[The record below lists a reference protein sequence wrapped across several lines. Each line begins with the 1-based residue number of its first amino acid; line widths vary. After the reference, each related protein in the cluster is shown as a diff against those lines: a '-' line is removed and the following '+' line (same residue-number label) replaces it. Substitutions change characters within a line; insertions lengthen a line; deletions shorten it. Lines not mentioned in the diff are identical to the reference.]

1 MVTYLIFIVIGIL
14 YGGFGTLLF
23 FRFDKKWKQITTGIT
38 CFLTS
43 TGTGFAA
50 SSYFQIPVKNRP
62 ACFLLMQI
70 AAIASVCCA
79 FAMLAKLLQ
88 SDDSKYPM
96 RKLDIILGYDKC
108 LEQYYEQRKQQASAF
123 CVEEERKELSLREDR
138 LRTEEDLFREQ
149 IEGGISI
156 QLPQNQN
163 IAITKHFLGKL
174 PVYIDHLYAFR
185 SNINDLTEQLLQ
197 DIGQTDPDRNAELL
211 KGYFAGIGMYVSND
225 LFGIPENS
233 NEVRTHFRI
242 YKDGRYT
249 QYTIIEGSKMSAAK
263 IHDIPGNAN
272 SLIKLSFELRT
283 SLIASLNSEY
293 VYNVNTPWEDF
304 MTITYYDIVVD
315 GNPFLSMGI
324 SIKNREQFFDLLSF
338 LNWYKIETCLQNYIN
353 RVNSVCDI
361 VKTLGK

>member
-1 MVTYLIFIVIGIL
+1 M
-14 YGGFGTLLF
+14 F

-138 LRTEEDLFREQ
+138 LRTKEDLFREQ

-211 KGYFAGIGMYVSND
+211 KGYFAGIGM
-225 LFGIPENS
+225 
-233 NEVRTHFRI
+233 
-242 YKDGRYT
+242 
-249 QYTIIEGSKMSAAK
+249 YTIIEGSKMSAAK